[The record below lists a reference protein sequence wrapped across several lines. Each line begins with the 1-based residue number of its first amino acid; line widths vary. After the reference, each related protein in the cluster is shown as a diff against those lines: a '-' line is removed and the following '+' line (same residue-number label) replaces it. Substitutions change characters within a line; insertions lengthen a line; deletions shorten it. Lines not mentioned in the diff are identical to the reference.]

1 MEEEAA
7 RRFVAEQTRQLSQG
21 GLDSSPTDAGSDLQ
35 HKPTVHYAQSSEEQ
49 AMLREQVSDAWT
61 NGGEEREGQGLCED
75 TGLGM
80 ERVYCCDTWFWQSL
94 WPASL

>member
-21 GLDSSPTDAGSDLQ
+21 GGASDPTDMGSDLQ

-49 AMLREQVSDAWT
+49 AMLREQVSDAGRDEVVEGI
-61 NGGEEREGQGLCED
+61 GGVDGGGRQEGRGGGGSWFGL
-75 TGLGM
+75 
-80 ERVYCCDTWFWQSL
+80 QS
-94 WPASL
+94 WSPSL